1 VKKRTAFYVLYIIYI
16 YIEMESVNDHRS
28 FLHRLASTS
37 SAKDSRELIKNAKPK
52 QLDAVCEILLNILR
66 GTVDVTVKLK
76 RQATKYKAVLR
87 KLVKRCLKKTLRKK
101 LFLKYLTIVKRLIVA
116 ALPLIGIALS
126 ALQF

>member
-1 VKKRTAFYVLYIIYI
+1 
-16 YIEMESVNDHRS
+16 MESVNDHSS